1 MAEDTENNHLRCAA
15 ALIFD
20 GAGRVFVQRRSPD
33 RRLFPDSWDIV
44 GGHLEPGETALD
56 ALRREIEE
64 ETGWRLATIV
74 AELEPITYTGDDGLT
89 RVEEDFLVRVEGDLD
104 RPRLEAGKH
113 TEYRWIGPDD
123 VPDLFDPDRP
133 TTADDLIRA
142 LLTAGFDLARRA
154 GLIT

>member
-1 MAEDTENNHLRCAA
+1 VPESAESSHLRCAA

-33 RRLFPDSWDIV
+33 RRLFPGAWDIV

-56 ALRREIEE
+56 AVRREIHE
-64 ETGWRLATIV
+64 ETGWHLAAII

-104 RPRLEAGKH
+104 GPRLEPGKH

-123 VPDLFDPDRP
+123 VPGLFDPDRP
-133 TTADDLIRA
+133 TAADDLIRA
-142 LLTAGFDLARRA
+142 LLTAGFDLLRRA

>member
-1 MAEDTENNHLRCAA
+1 VTVDAENSHLRCAA

-20 GAGRVFVQRRSPD
+20 DAGRLFVQRRSPD
-33 RRLFPDSWDIV
+33 RRLFPGAWDVV
-44 GGHLEPGETALD
+44 GGHLEPGETTLD
-56 ALRREIEE
+56 ALRREIQE

-74 AELEPITYTGDDGLT
+74 AELEPVTYTGDDGLT

-104 RPRLEAGKH
+104 RPRLEQGLH
-113 TEYRWIGPDD
+113 TEYRWIGPED

-133 TTADDLIRA
+133 TAADDLIRA
-142 LLTAGFDLARRA
+142 LLTAGFDLARRT